1 MTLCISAFPDP
12 VLAEQPPDGSGA
24 LPAADDQDR
33 IQMDADLVHDLSNM
47 LTIVL
52 GSLDLLQRQPLNRAA
67 QRQLG
72 RAQWSAGRAGEL
84 ARHML
89 IAARPVGSNTGTPSH
104 STIAGPQPAFAP

>member
-12 VLAEQPPDGSGA
+12 VLAELPPDGSGA

-33 IQMDADLVHDLSNM
+33 IQVSANLVHDLSNM

-52 GSLDLLQRQPLNRAA
+52 GSLDLLQRQRLNRAA
-67 QRQLG
+67 QRQLD

-84 ARHML
+84 ARHMRL
-89 IAARPVGSNTGTPSH
+89 GGFPRAMRPS
-104 STIAGPQPAFAP
+104 

>member
-1 MTLCISAFPDP
+1 MTLCISAFPDTI
-12 VLAEQPPDGSGA
+12 LAERPPDGSGA
-24 LPAADDQDR
+24 PPAADDQDR
-33 IQMDADLVHDLSNM
+33 IQVNTDLVHDLSNM

-52 GSLDLLQRQPLNRAA
+52 GSLDLLQRQPLSQEA

-89 IAARPVGSNTGTPSH
+89 ATAQEASDRKE
-104 STIAGPQPAFAP
+104 AMPAPA

>member
-12 VLAEQPPDGSGA
+12 VLAEPPPDFSMGSGA
-24 LPAADDQDR
+24 LPAADDQDC
-33 IQMDADLVHDLSNM
+33 IQVSADLVHDLSNM

-52 GSLDLLQRQPLNRAA
+52 GSLDLLQRQPPSQEA

-89 IAARPVGSNTGTPSH
+89 IAARPIGSNTGTPSY
-104 STIAGPQPAFAP
+104 